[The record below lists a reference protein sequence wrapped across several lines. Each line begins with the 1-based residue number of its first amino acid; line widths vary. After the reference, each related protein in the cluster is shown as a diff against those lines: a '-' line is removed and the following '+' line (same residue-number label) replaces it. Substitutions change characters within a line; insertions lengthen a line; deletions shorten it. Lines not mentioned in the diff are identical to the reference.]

1 VPSPSIVAP
10 YAAPPTAYAAGHRGI
25 DLGAAP
31 GAPISSPSDA
41 VVRFSGVVVDRPV
54 VTLDHGGGVLSS
66 YEPVDGV
73 VPVGTPVAR
82 GAVIG
87 TAGAGGHCGGSCVH
101 VGVRVDGQYVSPL
114 LFFGGVPPAVLLPLG
129 SR

>member
-1 VPSPSIVAP
+1 MSE
-10 YAAPPTAYAAGHRGI
+10 
-25 DLGAAP
+25 GAAEAKP
-31 GAPISSPSDA
+31 KKSAGKFRAYWALAALVLGLIAGAFSPHFGAD
-41 VVRFSGVVVDRPV
+41 V
-54 VTLDHGGGVLSS
+54 H
-66 YEPVDGV
+66 
-73 VPVGTPVAR
+73 

-87 TAGAGGHCGGSCVH
+87 TAGAGGHCSGSCVH